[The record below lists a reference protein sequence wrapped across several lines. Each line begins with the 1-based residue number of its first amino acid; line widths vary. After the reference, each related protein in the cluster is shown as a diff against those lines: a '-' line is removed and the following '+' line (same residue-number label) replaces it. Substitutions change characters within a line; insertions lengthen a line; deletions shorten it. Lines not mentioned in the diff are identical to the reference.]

1 VPPSVTLQEAA
12 ERLGVHYMTAYR
24 YVRTGRLPAVKDG
37 ATWRV
42 RTEDLDAF
50 VADRADGPPVRRS
63 TGKRHTLAPDRLV
76 RRLVAGD
83 EAGAWKLVDDAR
95 AAGADEVTIYV
106 DLLIP
111 ALATIGS
118 SWETGAVTV
127 ADEHTASA
135 TVLRLIGRLGPAF
148 NRPGRKRGSIV
159 LGSVPGD
166 PHGLPTALLADLL
179 RGERFE
185 VHDLG
190 GDVPL
195 DAWRQAVR
203 DADRL
208 VAVGISASSPDQDE
222 VIARTVDTVRETRAV
237 PIFLGGHAV
246 HDAEHARVLGADGW
260 AEDAVGTLA
269 LFTTSTA

>member
-1 VPPSVTLQEAA
+1 MADSVTLQEAA
-12 ERLGVHYMTAYR
+12 DRLGVHYMTAYR
-24 YVRTGRLPAVKDG
+24 YVRTGRLPAIKDG

-42 RTEDLDAF
+42 RTKDLDAF
-50 VADRADGPPVRRS
+50 VADRAGGPAVRRS

-95 AAGADEVTIYV
+95 AAGADEATIYV
-106 DLLIP
+106 DLLMP
-111 ALATIGS
+111 ALTSIGDQ
-118 SWETGAVTV
+118 WEADALTV

-135 TVLRLIGRLGPAF
+135 TVLRLIGRLGPTF
-148 NRPGRKRGSIV
+148 NRAGRKRGSIV
-159 LGSVPGD
+159 LGAVAGD

-208 VAVGISASSPDQDE
+208 VAVGISASSPRQDE
-222 VIARTVDTVRETRAV
+222 VIARTVAAVRDTRAV
-237 PIFLGGHAV
+237 PVFVGGHAV
-246 HDAEHARVLGADGW
+246 RDAEHAHALGADGW
-260 AEDAVGTLA
+260 AEDVTGTLT
-269 LFTTSTA
+269 LFTTSPA